1 MIIRTAYF
9 GFEVSD
15 LDAWER
21 YAGLIGV
28 GVERSGDGLF
38 YRIDEKARRFH
49 FVNGP
54 ADDIA
59 WVGWDAGSQENFDHL
74 RSHLDSLGIAMRDA
88 DDASARLRGV
98 ERYFQFV
105 GPVGARHEIALGLED
120 AGSPFVSDKVPHG
133 FVTGDQG
140 LGHVAFHSSDHKGD
154 EKFMRE
160 ALFAQLSDYIYQPLP
175 DGSTM
180 HASFLHTSPRHHS
193 IAFAEGLGGESKL
206 HHFELEMNNMED
218 VERAYERVQAAGIA
232 IGLTLGQHSNDRIVS
247 FYAHTPSKFMM
258 EIGHGGLRIDDEES
272 WKPVIHDR
280 ISEWGHEFQPV

>member
-1 MIIRTAYF
+1 MSIGTAYF

-15 LDAWER
+15 LGAWER
-21 YAGLIGV
+21 YAGLIGLSM
-28 GVERSGDGLF
+28 ERSDDGLF
-38 YRIDEKARRFH
+38 CRVDEKARRVH
-49 FVNGP
+49 FVEGA

-59 WVGWDAGSQENFDHL
+59 WVGWDAGSQERFDHL
-74 RSHLDSLGIAMRDA
+74 RSHLGSLGIPTHDG

-98 ERYFQFV
+98 EWFFHFV

-140 LGHVAFHSSDHKGD
+140 LGHVAFNSTDHKGD

-193 IAFAEGLGGESKL
+193 IAFAEGLGGGSKL
-206 HHFELEMNNMED
+206 HHFELEMNKLED
-218 VERAYERVQAAGIA
+218 VERAYERVQEAGIA

-258 EIGHGGLRIDDEES
+258 EVGHGGLRIDDDES
-272 WKPVIHDR
+272 WEPMIHDR
-280 ISEWGHEFQPV
+280 ISEWGHEFQAV